1 MAVVVGVVLENTSLS
16 YDKLYSYSVPE
27 ELSEICK
34 PGCRIVVPFGKGN
47 TYRQG
52 IVLEIK
58 TENNIEKLKNI
69 IRVVDDT
76 PIIGDEMVKLCM
88 WLHDRLF
95 CTYFDIVNVVLPTG
109 ISLKMV
115 DFYSVENTEN
125 IELEED
131 FKQVFDFILKSG
143 NNVSYEKIVNKFGT
157 SADSVI
163 LTLLKK
169 GYIKKNT
176 DAVRKMNDL
185 SEKSVRIK
193 SDYSYLAMPEL
204 TKRQTEIFDIISK
217 LGEVSVKELQYYT
230 GVSVSVIN
238 SLVKKGIL
246 EYFNKPVYRVPV
258 YNNTSSHLS
267 ELVLTDEQTNA
278 FEKLKKLLFT
288 SKSALLYGV
297 TGSGKTKVFLK
308 LVDEVIASG
317 KGVIIMVPEISLTTQ
332 TISLFGSRYGGEI
345 AVFHSSMSLGQR
357 MDEWKR
363 IRDGKAKIA
372 IGTRSAIF
380 APFKEIGLII
390 IDEEHEHTYKSE
402 QSPRFYTHDIAKF
415 RSRYHN
421 CMLLMASATPS
432 LTTYSKAVSGKY
444 ELCTLLNRYGN
455 AELPEVITVDMR
467 KEIQSG
473 NTGILSNELYNQIEN
488 ALNSSR
494 QAIVLLNRRGHNTYI
509 SCTECGYV
517 ATCPNCSVSLTYHS
531 ANNRLM
537 CHYCGYSLPYSKK
550 CANCG
555 SDNVRFS
562 GAGTQKAE
570 DELKS
575 LFKDARILRLDADST
590 IARGSMTECLNDFS
604 NGKYDILL
612 GTQMVAKGLDFPNVT
627 VVGVIGADLSAQSS
641 DYKSNERTFSLL
653 TQVIGRAG
661 RGKYGGVAV
670 LQTNDPENS
679 VIELAKKQD
688 YIEFYKSEAAIRKL
702 LVYPPYC
709 DIILVTVQ
717 SVSQNSALCSAN
729 TILGNLKNLVSDKFS
744 DVKIIALGPVPAGIL
759 KLNNKYRYLL
769 TVKCKNTART
779 RELIRTAVSVNI
791 NKEATVTVDINPE
804 SNF

>member
-1 MAVVVGVVLENTSLS
+1 MAVVAGVVLENTSLS

-76 PIIGDEMVKLCM
+76 PIIGDEMVKICM

-95 CTYFDIVNVVLPTG
+95 CTYFDIVNAVLPTG

-125 IELEED
+125 IEIEED
-131 FKQVFDFILKSG
+131 FKQVLDFILKSG
-143 NNVSYEKIVNKFGT
+143 NNVSYEKIVNKFGA

-193 SDYSYLAMPEL
+193 SDYSYFAMPKL

-488 ALNSSR
+488 ALNNSR

-555 SDNVRFS
+555 SDNMRFS

-688 YIEFYKSEAAIRKL
+688 YIEFYKSEAAMRRL

-717 SVSQNSALCSAN
+717 SVSQNAALCSAN
-729 TILGNLKNLVSDKFS
+729 TILNNLKNLVSDKFS

-769 TVKCKNTART
+769 TVKCKNTAKT